1 MFNSP
6 TLRGF
11 AHLTLTI
18 WSFSV
23 AQETKCLTPE
33 TIFHTAISDRSIFVK
48 ADLPFKLDISE
59 EEAATLERLL
69 HNSIEV
75 VLSRYFKI
83 T

>member
-1 MFNSP
+1 M
-6 TLRGF
+6 
-11 AHLTLTI
+11 
-18 WSFSV
+18 

-69 HNSIEV
+69 HNSIEI
-75 VLSRYFKI
+75 VLSRYFISNKSFGA
-83 T
+83 